1 MLPPD
6 AVAPNSWANKR
17 HGTPNPLADHV
28 ILPLEVQTK
37 PAVFF
42 VYMYVYIYTYMY
54 NHIYI

>member
-37 PAVFF
+37 PADVFF
-42 VYMYVYIYTYMY
+42 CIHVCIYIYI
-54 NHIYI
+54 NIHV